1 MRKNSAEL
9 VLGSVQLG
17 LDYGV
22 ANRTGKPSHGT
33 ALRLVRRAA
42 DAGVTQFDTARAYG
56 DSEERLGEALAGRP
70 MRAITKL
77 SPLSDLRARSSRA
90 EVHEAVDESLAQSLA
105 ALRRDKIDCLLL
117 HRAAHMTAFDGA
129 IWERLLQRLA
139 DGTVAALGV
148 SVQSPQEA
156 LTALASRAVTHIQMP
171 FNLLDW
177 RWRVAGAIAAIV
189 DRADVTVHARSVFL
203 QGLLATNDP
212 AIWPNIDGVNPKA
225 LLKLLAGLAEEFGR
239 ENTADLCLAYVRGQD
254 FIDGAVIGLETE
266 EQLDA
271 NLRLAVKRPLTRAE
285 CALIEARLPHLPG
298 RLLDP
303 AQWPK
308 S

>member
-1 MRKNSAEL
+1 MRKNSAEF

-22 ANRTGKPSHGT
+22 ANLTGKPSHGA

-70 MRAITKL
+70 LRAITKL
-77 SPLSDLRARSSRA
+77 SPLSDLRARASRA
-90 EVHEAVDESLAQSLA
+90 EVHAAVDESLAQSLA

-129 IWERLLQRLA
+129 IWERLLERLE
-139 DGTVAALGV
+139 DGTVEALGV

-156 LTALASRAVTHIQMP
+156 QTALSSRDVSHIQMP

-177 RWRVAGAIAAIV
+177 RWRVAGVTSAIE

-212 AIWPNIDGVNPKA
+212 AIWPNIEGVHPKT

-239 ENTADLCLAYVRGQD
+239 ENTADLCLAYVRGQN

-271 NLRLAVKRPLTRAE
+271 NLRLAIKRPLTAAE
-285 CALIEARLPHLPG
+285 CSLVEARVPHLPL